1 MPNPILI
8 RKNLLHVKRY
18 LEHKFPLPLRER
30 DRVRGYSERRPPSPQ
45 SSPVK
50 GEEAPFTSSD
60 SLINPG
66 ISPRRE
72 LDACRCLN
80 EDTKNVGLRLRDRKF
95 FAGLVV
101 ALSVSLGAVAIACPA
116 TLERVRVGYSM
127 GGLIPFPVVVA
138 RENKFFEHL
147 RLDVE
152 LINIPPTLAVTALVS
167 GDLQYVIFAGTTL
180 NAAVRGLPVKLVMV
194 YNDRPLFSLMSRPEI
209 RSIKEMKG
217 KVLGIASLTS
227 GESFLSRRL
236 LKEAGVDPEREVTLR
251 TIGNT
256 PDRLVALR
264 TGVVDAT
271 TLTVPVDIQAEK
283 LGLTRLAFMGEIL
296 ESINGGLG
304 VSERW
309 IQQRPDQIKRMIT
322 GVFRGMAH
330 ARAHRQESIA
340 LVMSKW
346 KMERDVA
353 EKAFDLMLRTWSDN
367 GQASDQALQVGIE
380 ESLKVSSSKQS
391 VSLSRVADFSFV
403 RDVYRELKAK

>member
-1 MPNPILI
+1 
-8 RKNLLHVKRY
+8 
-18 LEHKFPLPLRER
+18 
-30 DRVRGYSERRPPSPQ
+30 VRGHSERRPPSPQ

-60 SLINPG
+60 SLINPR

-95 FAGLVV
+95 VAGLVV
-101 ALSVSLGAVAIACPA
+101 ALSVSLGAVAVACPA
-116 TLERVRVGYSM
+116 TLERIRVGYSV

-147 RLDVE
+147 SLDVE
-152 LINIPPTLAVTALVS
+152 LINIQPTLAVTALVS

-217 KVLGIASLTS
+217 KVLGVASLTS

-236 LKEAGVDPEREVTLR
+236 LKEAGVDPEKEVTLR
-251 TIGNT
+251 SIGNT

-283 LGLTRLAFMGEIL
+283 QGLRRLAFMGELL
-296 ESINGGLG
+296 ESISGGLG

-309 IQQRPDQIKRMIT
+309 IQQRPDQIKRMIS
-322 GVFRGMAH
+322 GIFRGMAH
-330 ARAHRQESIA
+330 ARAHRQESIG

-353 EKAFDLMLRTWSDN
+353 EKALDLMMKTWSDN
-367 GQASDQALQVGIE
+367 GQASDQALQAGIE
-380 ESLKVSSSKQS
+380 ESLKVSSNKQT
-391 VSLSRVADFSFV
+391 VALSRVADFNFV
-403 RDVYRELKAK
+403 REVYRELREK

>member
-1 MPNPILI
+1 MLQPYAIGHWPYAKYLLVLI
-8 RKNLLHVKRY
+8 
-18 LEHKFPLPLRER
+18 
-30 DRVRGYSERRPPSPQ
+30 
-45 SSPVK
+45 
-50 GEEAPFTSSD
+50 
-60 SLINPG
+60 
-66 ISPRRE
+66 
-72 LDACRCLN
+72 
-80 EDTKNVGLRLRDRKF
+80 
-95 FAGLVV
+95 
-101 ALSVSLGAVAIACPA
+101 ALAVAYAQTSTAAIRD
-116 TLERVRVGYSM
+116 LERVRVGYSV

-138 RENKFFEHL
+138 KENRLFEPL
-147 RLDVE
+147 GLDLE

-209 RSIKEMKG
+209 QSVKEMKG
-217 KVLGIASLTS
+217 KILGVASLTS

-236 LKEAGVDPEREVTLR
+236 LKEAGVDPEREITLR

-256 PDRLVALR
+256 PDRLIALR

-283 LGLTRLAFMGEIL
+283 LGLRRLAFMGEAL

-309 IQQRPDQIKRMIT
+309 IQTRPDQIKKMIT
-322 GVFRGMAH
+322 GVFRGMAY
-330 ARAHRQESIA
+330 ARTHRPESIA
-340 LVMSKW
+340 LIMSKW

-353 EKAFDLMLRTWSDN
+353 EKAFDLMLKTWSEN

-380 ESLKVSSSKQS
+380 ESLKVTSSKQS
-391 VSLSRVADFSFV
+391 VAPSRVADFSFV
-403 RDVYRELKAK
+403 REVYRELKAK